1 MLNVFAE
8 DLSDFVSSEL
18 PLLSF
23 PAVPPTESA
32 PPSSDPFDLLG
43 DADKSVFK
51 VVLLEVAG
59 GEVGTKSFVGANVVE
74 VVTIVVVTIVVAGVV
89 LDCISII
96 H

>member
-23 PAVPPTESA
+23 PAVPPTGSA
-32 PPSSDPFDLLG
+32 PSSSDPFDFLG

-51 VVLLEVAG
+51 VVLFEVAG
-59 GEVGTKSFVGANVVE
+59 AKVGTKSLVGANVVDL
-74 VVTIVVVTIVVAGVV
+74 VVTIIVAAVVDV